1 MILVGNDLGR
11 GLNEPGVT
19 WECGAD
25 TARHN
30 VAYPYNRDCPQLRAV
45 VEAWPY
51 LSQDVRNAIAVLL
64 GAAHH

>member
-1 MILVGNDLGR
+1 MILVGNDLGQ
-11 GLNEPGVT
+11 GPNEPGVT

-25 TARHN
+25 TARQN
-30 VAYPYNRDCPQLRAV
+30 VAYPDKRDCPQLRAV

-64 GAAHH
+64 GAAHN